1 LQPTA
6 TSEAQLPEYNT
17 IEVSYEPTKQVEKVA
32 VPASVAVHLN
42 QTSLFVVPQLR
53 KVPVHSASVTAG
65 RAVTVAVVVL
75 KFVATPVT
83 SVGAVTHS
91 SWANTT
97 GHAQST
103 VAAQAVKKVFLMV
116 RCILVNVNG
125 DFNASKCGDGGKPGT
140 VDLSPTRSEINA
152 NLTHL

>member
-6 TSEAQLPEYNT
+6 TNEAQLPEYST
-17 IEVSYEPTKQVEKVA
+17 KEVSYEPAKQVEKVA
-32 VPASVAVHLN
+32 LPASVAVHLN
-42 QTSLFVVPQLR
+42 QTSLVVVVQLR
-53 KVPVHSASVTAG
+53 KVPVHKASVTAG
-65 RAVTVAVVVL
+65 RAVAVAVVVL
-75 KFVATPVT
+75 NVVATPAT

-125 DFNASKCGDGGKPGT
+125 TSMP
-140 VDLSPTRSEINA
+140 
-152 NLTHL
+152 

>member
-6 TSEAQLPEYNT
+6 TNEAQLPEYRT
-17 IEVSYEPTKQVEKVA
+17 KEVSYEPAKQVEKVA
-32 VPASVAVHLN
+32 EPFSVAVHLN
-42 QTSLFVVPQLR
+42 QTSLVVVVQFR
-53 KVPVHSASVTAG
+53 KVPVHRASVTAG
-65 RAVTVAVVVL
+65 RAVAVAVVVSNG
-75 KFVATPVT
+75 VATPAT

-125 DFNASKCGDGGKPGT
+125 TSMP
-140 VDLSPTRSEINA
+140 
-152 NLTHL
+152 

>member
-1 LQPTA
+1 
-6 TSEAQLPEYNT
+6 
-17 IEVSYEPTKQVEKVA
+17 VSYEPAKQVEKVA
-32 VPASVAVHLN
+32 LPAAVAVHVN
-42 QTSLFVVPQLR
+42 QTSGDAPQFR
-53 KVPVHSASVTAG
+53 KVPVHRASVTAG
-65 RAVTVAVVVL
+65 RAVAVAVVVL
-75 KFVATPVT
+75 NVVATPAT

-125 DFNASKCGDGGKPGT
+125 DFNASKCGDGDKPGT